1 MENILD
7 FHSKG
12 RIAYASHGVLKEKMK
27 MQYMVQMTLV
37 APGRPTIADDGPT
50 FIEEYIL
57 PTLELC
63 QQMQSEKRI
72 IGGGPMSGAVGLVL
86 LVQADSAKELDDLIT
101 SMPVWPRMETQVTP
115 LTTFGERALTVR
127 SKLEQLKAQTK
138 KAA

>member
-1 MENILD
+1 
-7 FHSKG
+7 
-12 RIAYASHGVLKEKMK
+12 

-72 IGGGPMSGAVGLVL
+72 IGGGPISGAVGLVL
-86 LVQADSAKELDDLIT
+86 LVQAGSAKELDDLIT

-127 SKLEQLKAQTK
+127 SKLEQLKAQTR